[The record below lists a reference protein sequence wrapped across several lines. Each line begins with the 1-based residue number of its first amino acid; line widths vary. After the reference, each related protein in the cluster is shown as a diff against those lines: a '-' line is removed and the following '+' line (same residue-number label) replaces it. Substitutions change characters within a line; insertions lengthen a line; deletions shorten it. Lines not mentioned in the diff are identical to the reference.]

1 MELVGQA
8 GAGEGHKLAAT
19 SRQDIGL
26 LRATQ
31 KKFSQGQAS
40 DTSINQCYAWH
51 MTEFGLAILIIG
63 ALLITDRDRLEWVTG
78 KARELMDW
86 LSS

>member
-1 MELVGQA
+1 MVRQA
-8 GAGEGHKLAAT
+8 GAGEGYQLAAT
-19 SRQDIGL
+19 SRQDIGSR
-26 LRATQ
+26 RATQ
-31 KKFSQGQAS
+31 KTFPQGRAS
-40 DTSINQCYAWH
+40 DTAVDQCYACR

-78 KARELMDW
+78 KARELMAW